1 MTISLCTF
9 LRAVSYGLL
18 LPFYVCGTELRRSLQ
33 RQGLQPVVLVL
44 ALTVILQWEQTFATL
59 GGQYVGIVCSIAL
72 YAITAYALLR
82 RSIGLA
88 VQQAL
93 CFFLLTDCTDTIMRF
108 ANMRLLGYDPLR
120 SGTFWAALLA
130 YLPLT
135 TVQGTLLWLLRS
147 FCPAEKLRIL
157 RSTALAL
164 YVLAAVPYLFVCRLT
179 YWLPLTNEE
188 LTTAVPV
195 LLTGCCVLALL
206 VNISFLSYAI
216 AEEEKRT
223 MLQLRIAAE
232 QQQQQYL
239 LRKTAVDSVRRKYH
253 DLKNIL
259 LYLEQSSD
267 QATVQAHIR
276 QILQEVQPYE
286 QMTATG
292 NETVDILLGEK
303 LARCQQAQ
311 IACTITVDGKLLNF
325 IQPIDLCV
333 IFGNAMDN
341 AIEACS
347 ALPDPDSRALGLW
360 CSISATPACS
370 SICR

>member
-88 VQQAL
+88 LQQAL

-147 FCPAEKLRIL
+147 FCPAEK
-157 RSTALAL
+157 
-164 YVLAAVPYLFVCRLT
+164 
-179 YWLPLTNEE
+179 
-188 LTTAVPV
+188 
-195 LLTGCCVLALL
+195 
-206 VNISFLSYAI
+206 
-216 AEEEKRT
+216 
-223 MLQLRIAAE
+223 LRIAAE

-325 IQPIDLCV
+325 IQPIELCV

-347 ALPDPDSRALGLW
+347 ALPDPDSRALSVRCQKRGGFVVLNFRNACLQQHLPVDALPKTTKDDPENHGFGLT
-360 CSISATPACS
+360 SIRSVTEKYGGQMSLRSENGEFVLTLLFPEKK
-370 SICR
+370 

>member
-18 LPFYVCGTELRRSLQ
+18 LPFYVCGTELRCSLQ

-44 ALTVILQWEQTFATL
+44 ALTVILQREQTFATL

-72 YAITAYALLR
+72 YVITAYALLR

-88 VQQAL
+88 LQQAL

-135 TVQGTLLWLLRS
+135 TVQGTLLWLLRR
-147 FCPAEKLRIL
+147 FCPAEKLRTL

-223 MLQLRIAAE
+223 MLQLRIRRAA
-232 QQQQQYL
+232 
-239 LRKTAVDSVRRKYH
+239 TAAV
-253 DLKNIL
+253 
-259 LYLEQSSD
+259 
-267 QATVQAHIR
+267 
-276 QILQEVQPYE
+276 
-286 QMTATG
+286 
-292 NETVDILLGEK
+292 
-303 LARCQQAQ
+303 
-311 IACTITVDGKLLNF
+311 
-325 IQPIDLCV
+325 
-333 IFGNAMDN
+333 
-341 AIEACS
+341 S
-347 ALPDPDSRALGLW
+347 AA
-360 CSISATPACS
+360 
-370 SICR
+370 

>member
-44 ALTVILQWEQTFATL
+44 ALTVILQWEQAFATL

-88 VQQAL
+88 LQQAL

-157 RSTALAL
+157 RSAALAL

-195 LLTGCCVLALL
+195 LLTGCWVLCAGAAGKHQ
-206 VNISFLSYAI
+206 LSELCHRRGGKAHH
-216 AEEEKRT
+216 
-223 MLQLRIAAE
+223 AAAAH
-232 QQQQQYL
+232 
-239 LRKTAVDSVRRKYH
+239 RRRAATAAV
-253 DLKNIL
+253 
-259 LYLEQSSD
+259 
-267 QATVQAHIR
+267 
-276 QILQEVQPYE
+276 
-286 QMTATG
+286 
-292 NETVDILLGEK
+292 
-303 LARCQQAQ
+303 
-311 IACTITVDGKLLNF
+311 
-325 IQPIDLCV
+325 
-333 IFGNAMDN
+333 
-341 AIEACS
+341 S
-347 ALPDPDSRALGLW
+347 AA
-360 CSISATPACS
+360 
-370 SICR
+370 

>member
-88 VQQAL
+88 LQQAL

-135 TVQGTLLWLLRS
+135 TVQGTL
-147 FCPAEKLRIL
+147 C
-157 RSTALAL
+157 
-164 YVLAAVPYLFVCRLT
+164 
-179 YWLPLTNEE
+179 
-188 LTTAVPV
+188 
-195 LLTGCCVLALL
+195 GCCAVSARLKSCVPCAALHL
-206 VNISFLSYAI
+206 HCMFWPLFPICLS
-216 AEEEKRT
+216 
-223 MLQLRIAAE
+223 
-232 QQQQQYL
+232 
-239 LRKTAVDSVRRKYH
+239 VGS
-253 DLKNIL
+253 
-259 LYLEQSSD
+259 
-267 QATVQAHIR
+267 
-276 QILQEVQPYE
+276 
-286 QMTATG
+286 
-292 NETVDILLGEK
+292 
-303 LARCQQAQ
+303 
-311 IACTITVDGKLLNF
+311 
-325 IQPIDLCV
+325 PI
-333 IFGNAMDN
+333 G
-341 AIEACS
+341 
-347 ALPDPDSRALGLW
+347 
-360 CSISATPACS
+360 
-370 SICR
+370 CR

>member
-1 MTISLCTF
+1 
-9 LRAVSYGLL
+9 
-18 LPFYVCGTELRRSLQ
+18 
-33 RQGLQPVVLVL
+33 
-44 ALTVILQWEQTFATL
+44 
-59 GGQYVGIVCSIAL
+59 
-72 YAITAYALLR
+72 
-82 RSIGLA
+82 
-88 VQQAL
+88 
-93 CFFLLTDCTDTIMRF
+93 MRF

-157 RSTALAL
+157 RSAALAL

-239 LRKTAVDSVRRKYH
+239 LRKTAVVGTMQVPRPEKY
-253 DLKNIL
+253 
-259 LYLEQSSD
+259 
-267 QATVQAHIR
+267 
-276 QILQEVQPYE
+276 
-286 QMTATG
+286 
-292 NETVDILLGEK
+292 
-303 LARCQQAQ
+303 
-311 IACTITVDGKLLNF
+311 
-325 IQPIDLCV
+325 
-333 IFGNAMDN
+333 
-341 AIEACS
+341 S
-347 ALPDPDSRALGLW
+347 ALSGAEQRSGNRAG
-360 CSISATPACS
+360 AHPADLAGGAAL
-370 SICR
+370 